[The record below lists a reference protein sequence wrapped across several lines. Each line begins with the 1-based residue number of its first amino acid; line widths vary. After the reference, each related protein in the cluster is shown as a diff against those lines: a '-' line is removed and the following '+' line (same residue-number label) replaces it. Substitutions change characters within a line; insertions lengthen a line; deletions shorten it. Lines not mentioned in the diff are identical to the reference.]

1 MVTEI
6 INNVLEAL
14 SSLYSSTNRQTN
26 REASRWL
33 EGFQK
38 KPEAWAV
45 ADYLLKSK
53 DSNFE
58 TRLFAAQT
66 FKQKI
71 TYDLRELDV
80 EARLQLRDS
89 LIEMVWQSSTR
100 EKAVMIQLC
109 LAISILAIQL
119 LQWKTV
125 IPDLINKFN
134 KSSTQGLI
142 CLLEIL
148 KTLPEEMNG
157 NTRLPLTDAEYKS
170 RGEELIDN
178 NAKEVLNLLT
188 MYMQTSGNNT
198 ELQEQIFKCLTSWI
212 RTGEIDMRLLSTSPL
227 LELAFKA
234 LESPE
239 LFDVTVDLVSEI
251 IYETRDVIESRP
263 IIEQIY
269 PYFTVLLSK
278 LTEAIE
284 EENEDDVRGYC
295 RIFVEAG
302 EAYINLIGAHPE
314 SFRTLLEGIL
324 KCTAYHEDLVDI
336 VPMTFKF
343 WYELTNLLE
352 TDTYGHQKPQFLA
365 YYDHLVDIMLG
376 HLQYPDDE
384 GKMTAEERD
393 DFRDFRHKMG
403 DTLKDCCRLLGPQP
417 CLLKPMNRLTAL
429 LNDSNAT
436 WQQIEAPIFS
446 LRVMGSEIPAD
457 EDQVMPHIMEF
468 LSKLPAHPRIRYA
481 ATLVISR
488 YSFWTQLHPQFI
500 TYQLN
505 FISNGFQNEEVAAA
519 SALALKHLCKDCSK
533 HLIDFVPQL
542 HVFYLNV
549 IKTLPF
555 RDVLE
560 VTEAV
565 SYVITE
571 LPFTKT
577 EEALRLFCLPIAQ
590 ELHTLVSKGK
600 EQVTNDECI
609 KIGDFLEQISVFFQI
624 IRPENIPS
632 GQAHPCVTFISELW
646 PVLDIILANFGGL
659 STISEPLSKCFN
671 SFISSYGI
679 DFVPLL
685 PSLMERIVNA
695 FDRTGLSGYLWVALR
710 MVREYGKRE
719 AAASPCFELVQRL
732 SQTMFTKLQSSQVS
746 DIPDVIEDYFRLI
759 TAFLDNTPTINDD
772 LLRLLSTVFQAG
784 LVGLTVT
791 EIHALFAVLGFYR
804 RMLSLGA
811 TYELIISRLFKEFG
825 QQLVIIMFDG
835 LIDFYHQDVIPD
847 VAALFKSLAELLPNE
862 STTWIMQVVNQ
873 VPDDYMTV
881 EIKSDFMTNWTAAI
895 HEQHW
900 IKVRRILSD
909 FIATYRRRNANKV
922 RR

>member
-1 MVTEI
+1 MATETVK
-6 INNVLEAL
+6 NVLEAL

-33 EGFQK
+33 ESFQK
-38 KPEAWAV
+38 KPEAWGV
-45 ADYLLKSK
+45 ADYLLKLK
-53 DSNFE
+53 ESNYE

-89 LIEMVWQSSTR
+89 LIELAWQSSQS

-109 LAISILAIQL
+109 LAVSLLAIQL

-125 IPDLINKFN
+125 IADLVNKFGHSN
-134 KSSTQGLI
+134 SQGLI

-148 KTLPEEMNG
+148 KILPEEMNG
-157 NTRLPLTDAEYKS
+157 NTKLPLTDVEYKL

-178 NAKEVLNLLT
+178 SAKEVLNLLT
-188 MYMQTSGNNT
+188 MYMQSSGNNI

-212 RTGEIDMRLLSTSPL
+212 RTGEIDMTLLRTSPL

-234 LESPE
+234 LESSD
-239 LFDVTVDLVSEI
+239 LFDVAVDLVSEI
-251 IYETRDVIESRP
+251 IYETRDIIESQA
-263 IIEQIY
+263 IIPHIY
-269 PYFTVLLSK
+269 PYFTPLLAK
-278 LTEAIE
+278 LTTAIDE
-284 EENEDDVRGYC
+284 QDEDEIRGYC
-295 RIFVEAG
+295 RIFVEAS
-302 EAYINLIGAHPE
+302 EAYMNLIGAHPD
-314 SFRTLLEGIL
+314 SFGILLEGIL
-324 KCTAYHEDLVDI
+324 KCTSYHEDLADI

-343 WYELTNLLE
+343 WYELTNMLE
-352 TDTYGHQKPQFLA
+352 TETYSHQKPHFVA
-365 YYDHLVDIMLG
+365 YYDRLVDIMLG

-384 GKMTAEERD
+384 GTMTAEERD

-403 DTLKDCCRLLGPQP
+403 DTLKDCCRLLGSQA
-417 CLLKPMNRLTAL
+417 CLLKPMNRLTTL
-429 LNDSNAT
+429 LSDSNAT

-446 LRVMGSEIPAD
+446 LRVMGSEVPAD

-468 LSKLPAHPRIRYA
+468 LSRLPTHPKIRYA

-488 YSFWTQLHPQFI
+488 YSFWTQMHPQFI

-505 FISNGFQNEEVAAA
+505 FISSGFVNDEVAAA
-519 SALALKHLCKDCSK
+519 SALALKHLCKDCSQ

-542 HVFYLNV
+542 HLFYLNV
-549 IKTLPF
+549 VKTLPF

-565 SYVITE
+565 SYVMTE
-571 LPFTKT
+571 LPYTKT
-577 EEALRLFCLPIAQ
+577 EEALQLFCLPVAQ
-590 ELHTLVSKGK
+590 DLHQLVSKGK
-600 EQVTNDECI
+600 DQVTQEEGI
-609 KIGDFLEQISVFFQI
+609 KIGDLLEQVSVFFQI
-624 IRPENIPS
+624 IRPDNIPT
-632 GQAHPCVTFISELW
+632 GQPHPCVTFISELW
-646 PVLDIILANFGGL
+646 PVLDTVLSNFGDQP
-659 STISEPLSKCFN
+659 TVSEPLSKCFN
-671 SFISSYGI
+671 NFMSSYGS

-695 FDRTGLSGYLWVALR
+695 FDATGLSGYLWVALR
-710 MVREYGKRE
+710 MIREYGKGG
-719 AAASPCFELVQRL
+719 AAAAPCFELVQRL
-732 SQTMFTKLQSSQVS
+732 SQSMFIKLQSSQVN

-759 TAFLDNTPTINDD
+759 TAFLDTIPSTMPNDD
-772 LLRLLSTVFQAG
+772 KLAALLSTVFQAG

-791 EIHALFAVLGFYR
+791 EKHALVAVLGFYR
-804 RMLSLGA
+804 RLVSFGQA
-811 TYELIISRLFKEFG
+811 VNGLFKEFG
-825 QQLVIIMFDG
+825 QQLTIVLFDG
-835 LIDFYHQDVIPD
+835 LIDVYHQDVIPD
-847 VAALFKSLAELLPNE
+847 VAALFKSLAELLPAE
-862 STTWIMQVVNQ
+862 ATSWMMQVVNQ

-881 EIKSDFMTNWTAAI
+881 EIKTDFMNNWTAAI

-900 IKVRRILSD
+900 IKIRRILSD